1 MDLDKLEKKILK
13 VFEEKQ
19 KEGFGMMGDLITLA
33 SDPNTP
39 IDILEILC
47 NYDDLR
53 INCNLLNNSSVT
65 GQKRTDALKIRRRIE
80 EEILQGKR
88 EYEIS
93 ILIADSNTST
103 ETLEKIYNEKE
114 KYIKIIASFE
124 LAEIDDSYEKE
135 EPNPEEYRQMKY
147 NKLLSET
154 EIWLYTKLIN
164 NSNTPIEIIEYIVKN
179 YFFIDYDIDSN
190 SRFEQLDLARTISNC
205 KRLSINLKEKAK
217 SYLISQYGKEYASE
231 RKESPTTDLERKQ
244 KNKLEE
250 LMSEWDEEDYIEF
263 KEDEFNYDGDRE
275 YYINLAS
282 NPFISEEIALKIC
295 NIDNDQII
303 KELIKNPGVS
313 NKVILKII
321 DLYEYSV
328 NQFALDLLNRK
339 DLPDS
344 ILERI
349 SQSNQVKVL
358 LTLIGKIKE
367 RSQSFLNN
375 VSMNDVAYVALHRT
389 NENNVDKTENVMKE
403 PEKNN
408 SEKNKINDENNGSDN
423 RG

>member
-1 MDLDKLEKKILK
+1 MDLDKLEKKIIK

-80 EEILQGKR
+80 EEMLQGKR

-344 ILERI
+344 ILEKI
-349 SQSNQVKVL
+349 YQSNQVKVL